1 MDEIT
6 KTGMQFVPEDLKK
19 EFKEAAELME
29 AALTFIDN
37 INKIL
42 QKYNHNFSLF
52 SIKNLSQVA
61 TAMHEDQNRLRE
73 LISAQYDFEA
83 KVNSFLGRSINF
95 AWADNEGNIF
105 FADETSAKKIYE
117 DATINTKNFMGKVN
131 ISESK
136 IKANMKNLPIFMEK
150 QLQQGINARMQ
161 AHQMLYKEILLRWK
175 QNQNENNPWYKQ
187 HKNTVYWQKPPNG
200 IDNFNHKIWAWSDKT
215 NQGYI
220 SESYVGFIF
229 NQKTILASP
238 TEFNIG
244 SFMMTFMNEKDQ
256 VPGIVKGDII
266 VRDTKD
272 QVQIAVK
279 SSNFNTASIGPYISV
294 AYQIIEFDGKLQ
306 NLTVD
311 NVQNILNNLK
321 RYNQSVVKKGK
332 EKAQDIL
339 GKEISSI
346 NGISIT

>member
-6 KTGMQFVPEDLKK
+6 KTGMQFVPKDLKEK
-19 EFKEAAELME
+19 SKEAAELME
-29 AALTFIDN
+29 AALTFINN
-37 INKIL
+37 INEIL
-42 QKYNHNFSLF
+42 QKYNRNFSLF
-52 SIKNLSQVA
+52 STKNLSQVA
-61 TAMHEDQNRLRE
+61 IAMHEDQNKLRE
-73 LISAQYDFEA
+73 LISAQYEFEA
-83 KVNSFLGRSINF
+83 KVNKFLGRSINF

-117 DATINTKNFMGKVN
+117 EATINTKKFMGKVN

-136 IKANMKNLPIFMEK
+136 IKADMKNLPIFMEK
-150 QLQQGINARMQ
+150 QLQGGINDRIQ
-161 AHQMLYKEILLRWK
+161 AHQGLYKEILSRWK
-175 QNQNENNPWYKQ
+175 ENHNENNFWHKQ
-187 HKNTVYWQKPPNG
+187 HENTVYWRKPPKG
-200 IDNFNHKIWAWSDKT
+200 IDNFNHEIWAWSDET

-220 SESYVGFIF
+220 SESYIGFIF
-229 NQKTILASP
+229 NQKTILTPS
-238 TEFNIG
+238 TDFNIG
-244 SFMMTFMNEKDQ
+244 CFMTKFMNEKDQ

-266 VRDTKD
+266 VKDTKG

-294 AYQIIEFDGKLQ
+294 AYQIIEFYEKLQ

-311 NVQNILNNLK
+311 DVKNILNNLK
-321 RYNQSVVKKGK
+321 KYNQSVVKKGK
-332 EKAQDIL
+332 EKAQEIL